1 MKNYNDVAE
10 KKGKKTQLYKKKG
23 RLWGCKAVK
32 RRKGRLVKKKIST
45 KISKV

>member
-1 MKNYNDVAE
+1 MKNYNDVVE
-10 KKGKKTQLYKKKG
+10 KKGKKTRLYKKKG

-32 RRKGRLVKKKIST
+32 EGLWKKKIST